1 MKVRFA
7 VSLNGTPL
15 ERLRK
20 DYGKDQWKESGL
32 MSEMRTAKSW
42 GLTPSAWFDEPLES
56 REVMI
61 AYENVEA
68 DVSAVIRWQDKA
80 KK

>member
-1 MKVRFA
+1 
-7 VSLNGTPL
+7 
-15 ERLRK
+15 
-20 DYGKDQWKESGL
+20 

-42 GLTPSAWFDEPLES
+42 GLTPSAWFDETLES